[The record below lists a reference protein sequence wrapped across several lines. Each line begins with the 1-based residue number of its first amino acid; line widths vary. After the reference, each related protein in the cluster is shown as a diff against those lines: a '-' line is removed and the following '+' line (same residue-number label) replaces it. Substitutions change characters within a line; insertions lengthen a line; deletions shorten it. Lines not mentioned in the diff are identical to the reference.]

1 MVGMTRSV
9 ACLEVKRISMI
20 LFRAAEIM
28 MHTGSVVS
36 LEMVK
41 LAAVYYGFEGVFTQ
55 SPQTTCKGMLSK
67 QHYNTHCTALQK
79 LFS

>member
-9 ACLEVKRISMI
+9 ACLEVKQI
-20 LFRAAEIM
+20 LTIVFRAAEMM

-41 LAAVYYGFEGVFTQ
+41 FAAVYYGFEGVFNQ

-67 QHYNTHCTALQK
+67 QHYNTHRTALQK
-79 LFS
+79 